1 MNKFNWTVL
10 PVAWAL
16 LVCNPAHGASGKQS
30 SPQVIEI
37 HAKKFGYLPSEITLH
52 KGKTYKLHL
61 TSDDVEHSLRIREW
75 NMNAEMNPGQF
86 DDVLITPDKAGD
98 YVADCG
104 HYCGT
109 GHKAMKMA
117 IHVVDK

>member
-1 MNKFNWTVL
+1 M
-10 PVAWAL
+10 
-16 LVCNPAHGASGKQS
+16 
-30 SPQVIEI
+30 PQVIEI
-37 HAKKFGYLPSEITLH
+37 HAKKFGYLPAEITLH

-75 NMNAEMNPGQF
+75 NLNAEMNPGQF
-86 DDVLITPDKAGD
+86 DDVLITPEKAGD
-98 YVADCG
+98 YFADCG

-117 IHVVDK
+117 IHVVEK